1 MDLPSPT
8 ESGGVF
14 RYLMAFLL
22 VILAIL
28 LLYALAVVAGLL
40 PPPTWFPEP
49 GTEGTE
55 SAVRTAR
62 LAAVVGTANVSV
74 L

>member
-22 VILAIL
+22 VVLAIL
-28 LLYALAVVAGLL
+28 LLYALAVAAGLL
-40 PPPTWFPEP
+40 PPPTWFPAP

-55 SAVRTAR
+55 SGLRTAA
-62 LAAVVGTANVSV
+62 LAAVAGTA
-74 L
+74 